1 MWPMRHDL
9 PSGTV
14 TFLFTDVE
22 GSTNLLHEL
31 GTEAYATV
39 LAEHR
44 RIVREAFEAHGG
56 VEVDTQGDAFFIAFP
71 TAPGALRAA
80 EEARQRLGDGPIR
93 IRIGV
98 HTGTPLLTDEGY
110 VGVDVHRAARIAAA
124 GHGGQVLVSASTAP
138 LVELDPLR
146 DLGEHRLKDLS
157 APERIYQFGG
167 GEFPPLKSLHQTNLP
182 VPATAFLGRER
193 EVAELAGRLGGDGV
207 RLVTLTGPGGSG
219 KTRLALQSVGDA
231 ADAFPGG
238 VWWVPLAT
246 LRDSSLVLD
255 AVAQALGASADIA
268 EHIGDKRML
277 LLFDNFEQLIDAA
290 PVVAR
295 LLRQCPRLTALVT
308 SREPLHIEG
317 EWEYAVDPLEDTEAV
332 ALFDARARAAR
343 HDFVANGEVRKICAR
358 LDNLPLAIELAAA
371 RVKVMSPSALLERLE
386 RRLPTLAGGTRDA
399 PERQRTLR
407 ATIQW
412 SHDLLSVDEQT
423 LFRRLGA
430 FVGGATFE
438 AAETVCEAE
447 LDTLASLVD
456 KSLVRQT
463 DDRFWM
469 LETIRE
475 YANER
480 LEESDEGAQ
489 LRGRHAQFFLGL
501 VEEAEP
507 HIAHAPKQWL
517 ERLDRDHANI
527 RAALDWLESSGAT
540 QLALR
545 LTGAA
550 ARFWQMRGYPAEG
563 RRRLESAL
571 TADDSETLA
580 RSKALYNLSLLAF
593 ELGDIPAGIRHA
605 DEALTTARATG
616 DVWGSAYARF
626 LLGQGAIANG
636 EFGAAQE
643 LFAESVRA
651 FQDLGDEHL
660 TMVATFN
667 LAWMCEELGDKR
679 RAADLH
685 EQNLRQAREA
695 GNPRIEALSLTALAD
710 RKTLPGEFKEAL
722 SMLQDA
728 YLIVRE
734 VGDRVEAAD
743 ILSRF
748 AALLASTGK
757 AATAARLLSCNQAER
772 EQFGGTR
779 FWVTSRNDETLA
791 RIRAQL
797 DDAVFNEAWDA
808 GKHLSVE
815 EAVAL
820 AVASSG

>member
-1 MWPMRHDL
+1 M
-9 PSGTV
+9 
-14 TFLFTDVE
+14 
-22 GSTNLLHEL
+22 
-31 GTEAYATV
+31 
-39 LAEHR
+39 
-44 RIVREAFEAHGG
+44 
-56 VEVDTQGDAFFIAFP
+56 
-71 TAPGALRAA
+71 
-80 EEARQRLGDGPIR
+80 
-93 IRIGV
+93 GV

-138 LVELDPLR
+138 LVERDPLW

-157 APERIYQFGG
+157 APERVYQFGS

-182 VPATAFLGRER
+182 VPATVFLGRER
-193 EVAELAGRLGGDGV
+193 EVSELAGLLGNDDV

-219 KTRLALQSVGDA
+219 KTRLALQSAGGA
-231 ADAFPGG
+231 ADAFPDG
-238 VWWVPLAT
+238 VWWVSLAA

-255 AVAQALGASADIA
+255 AVAQALGISAAIA
-268 EHIGDKRML
+268 QHIGDKCML
-277 LLFDNFEQLIDAA
+277 LLFDNFEQLVDAA
-290 PVVAR
+290 PDVAR
-295 LLRQCPRLTALVT
+295 LLQQCPRLTVLVT

-317 EWEYAVDPLEDTEAV
+317 EWEYAVDPLQETEAV

-343 HDFVANGEVRKICAR
+343 RDFVANGEVRKICAR

-399 PERQRTLR
+399 PERQQTLR

-412 SHDLLSVDEQT
+412 SHDLLGVDEQT

-430 FVGGATFE
+430 FAGGATFE

-489 LRGRHAQFFLGL
+489 LCGRHAQFFLAL

-507 HIAHAPKQWL
+507 HLAGAPKQWV

-527 RAALDWLESSGAT
+527 RAALDWLDASGET

-571 TADDSETLA
+571 SADDSETLA

-605 DEALTTARATG
+605 EEALATARATG
-616 DVWGSAYARF
+616 DDWGSAYARF

-636 EFGAAQE
+636 EFGAAQD
-643 LFAESVRA
+643 LFAESVHT
-651 FQDLGDEHL
+651 FQELGDEHL

-685 EQNLRQAREA
+685 EQNLRQAREV
-695 GNPRIEALSLTALAD
+695 GDPRIEALSLTALAD
-710 RKTLPGEFKEAL
+710 RKALPGEIQEAL
-722 SMLQDA
+722 SMLHDA

-748 AALLASTGK
+748 ASILASTGR

-779 FWVTSRNDETLA
+779 FWVTPRNDETLA
-791 RIRAQL
+791 LIRTTRRRRIRRGVGRRKASVRRRRSRPSRRLIRLSTTHIWIPLTATGQQPRPDHL
-797 DDAVFNEAWDA
+797 LACCDASEDDKIEREGFEFDLLAGSDTVGDALCKPRLARTAVPSRLLRDP
-808 GKHLSVE
+808 GRTR
-815 EAVAL
+815 
-820 AVASSG
+820 ASSLRRWRYRV

>member
-1 MWPMRHDL
+1 VTRDL

-31 GTEAYATV
+31 GAEVYATA

-44 RIVREAFEAHGG
+44 RIVREAFDAHGG

-93 IRIGV
+93 VRMGI
-98 HTGTPLLTDEGY
+98 HTGTPHVAEEGY

-157 APERIYQFGG
+157 APERIYQLGD

-182 VPATAFLGRER
+182 VPATVFLGRER
-193 EVAELAGRLGGDGV
+193 EISEVAGLLGRDGL

-219 KTRLALQSVGDA
+219 KTRLALQSAGGA

-238 VWWVPLAT
+238 VWWVPLAS
-246 LRDSSLVLD
+246 LRDWSLVLG
-255 AVAQALGASADIA
+255 AAAQALGIKGDVA
-268 EHIGDKRML
+268 EHVGDKRML
-277 LLFDNFEQLIDAA
+277 LLFDNFEQLVDAA
-290 PVVAR
+290 PDVAR
-295 LLRQCPRLTALVT
+295 LLQECPHLTVLVT
-308 SREPLHIEG
+308 SREPLHVDG
-317 EWEYAVDPLEDTEAV
+317 EWEYAVDPLQETEAV
-332 ALFDARARAAR
+332 ALFDVRARAVR
-343 HDFVANGEVRKICAR
+343 RDFVADGEVRKICAR

-399 PERQRTLR
+399 PERQQTLR

-438 AAETVCEAE
+438 AVETVCEAE

-480 LEESDEGAQ
+480 LEESDDAPD
-489 LRGRHAQFFLGL
+489 LRRRHAQFFLAL

-507 HIAHAPKQWL
+507 HIADAPKQWL
-517 ERLDRDHANI
+517 GRLDRDHANI
-527 RAALDWLESSGAT
+527 RAALDWFEATGET
-540 QLALR
+540 QLGLR
-545 LTGAA
+545 LAGAA

-571 TADDSETLA
+571 SADDCETLA
-580 RSKALYNLSLLAF
+580 RAKGLYSASLLAF
-593 ELGDIPAGIRHA
+593 ELGDIPAGIRRA
-605 DEALTTARATG
+605 EEAQATARATG
-616 DVWGSAYARF
+616 DAWGSAYARF

-636 EFGAAQE
+636 EFAAAQE
-643 LFAESVRA
+643 LFAESVRT
-651 FQDLGDEHL
+651 FQDLGDQHL

-667 LAWMCEELGDKR
+667 LAWMCDELGDER
-679 RAADLH
+679 RSTALH

-710 RKTLPGEFKEAL
+710 RKALPGNVQEAV
-722 SMLQDA
+722 SMLHDA

-748 AALLASTGK
+748 ADVLASTGK

-791 RIRAQL
+791 LIRAQL
-797 DDAVFNEAWDA
+797 DDAAFAEAWDE

-820 AVASSG
+820 AVALSG

>member
-1 MWPMRHDL
+1 MRAGL
-9 PSGTV
+9 PQGTV
-14 TFLFTDVE
+14 TFLFTDIE
-22 GSTNLLHEL
+22 GSTRLLQEL
-31 GTEAYATV
+31 GAEQFAAA

-44 RIVREAFEAHGG
+44 RVLRAAFSAHGG
-56 VEVDTQGDAFFIAFP
+56 IEVDTQGDAFFVAFP
-71 TAPGALRAA
+71 TAPGAVSAA
-80 EEARQRLGDGPIR
+80 SAALDGLEGGPIAVR
-93 IRIGV
+93 MGI
-98 HTGTPLLTDEGY
+98 HTGTPYVTAEGY
-110 VGVDVHRAARIAAA
+110 VGADVHRAARIAAC
-124 GHGGQVLVSASTAP
+124 GHGGQVLVSAAAAA
-138 LVELDPLR
+138 LFDADRLR

-157 APERIYQFGG
+157 APERIYQLGE

-193 EVAELAGRLGGDGV
+193 EVSEVAGLLGAEGTRI
-207 RLVTLTGPGGSG
+207 VTLTGSGGSG
-219 KTRLALQSVGDA
+219 KTRLALQSAGGA

-238 VWWVPLAT
+238 VWWVALAT
-246 LRDSSLVLD
+246 VRDPALVLD
-255 AVAQALGASADIA
+255 AAAQALGTGTDIA

-290 PVVAR
+290 PDIAT
-295 LLRQCPRLTALVT
+295 LLRQCPRLTVLVT
-308 SREPLHIEG
+308 SREPLHIDG
-317 EWEYAVDPLEDTEAV
+317 EWEYAVDPLQEAEAV

-343 HDFVANGEVRKICAR
+343 RDFVANGEVRRICAR

-371 RVKVMSPSALLERLE
+371 RVKVMSPSALLARLE

-399 PERQRTLR
+399 PERQQTLR

-412 SHDLLSVDEQT
+412 SHDLLSVDERT

-438 AAETVCEAE
+438 AVETVCAAG

-480 LEESDEGAQ
+480 LEESEEAADM
-489 LRGRHAQFFLGL
+489 RGRHAQFFLAL

-527 RAALDWLESSGAT
+527 RAALDWLEASGET
-540 QLALR
+540 QLALQ

-563 RRRLESAL
+563 RRRLEGAL
-571 TADDSETLA
+571 GADDSETLA
-580 RSKALYNLSLLAF
+580 RAKALYNASLLAF
-593 ELGDIPAGIRHA
+593 ELSDIPAGIRRA
-605 DEALTTARATG
+605 EEALATTQATG
-616 DVWGSAYARF
+616 DAWGSAYARF

-643 LFAESVRA
+643 LFEASVRA

-685 EQNLRQAREA
+685 EQNLRHAREV

-710 RKTLPGEFKEAL
+710 RKSLPGEIKEAL

-748 AALLASTGK
+748 ASLLASTGK

-791 RIRAQL
+791 LVRAQL
-797 DDAVFNEAWDA
+797 DTDAFDEAWEE

-820 AVASSG
+820 AVA

>member
-1 MWPMRHDL
+1 MRADL
-9 PSGTV
+9 PDGTV
-14 TFLFTDVE
+14 TFLFTDIE
-22 GSTNLLHEL
+22 GSTKLLQEF
-31 GTEAYATV
+31 GAERFAAA

-44 RIVREAFEAHGG
+44 RVLRAAFSAHGG
-56 VEVDTQGDAFFIAFP
+56 IEVDTQGDAFFVAFP
-71 TAPGALRAA
+71 TAPGAVDAA
-80 EEARQRLGDGPIR
+80 SAALDGLEGGPIAVR
-93 IRIGV
+93 MGI
-98 HTGTPLLTDEGY
+98 HTGTPHVTAEGY
-110 VGVDVHRAARIAAA
+110 VGADVHRAARIAAC
-124 GHGGQVLVSASTAP
+124 GHGGQVLVSAAAGA
-138 LVELDPLR
+138 LIDAGRLR

-157 APERIYQFGG
+157 APERIYQLSEE
-167 GEFPPLKSLHQTNLP
+167 EFPPLKSLHQTNLP

-193 EVAELAGRLGGDGV
+193 EVSEVASLLGSDGI
-207 RLVTLTGPGGSG
+207 RMVTLTGSGGSG
-219 KTRLALQSVGDA
+219 KTRLALQSAGGA

-238 VWWVPLAT
+238 IWWVPLAT
-246 LRDSSLVLD
+246 LCDSALVLD
-255 AVAQALGASADIA
+255 AAAQALGTSADIA

-277 LLFDNFEQLIDAA
+277 LLFDNFEQLINAA
-290 PVVAR
+290 PDIASLIR
-295 LLRQCPRLTALVT
+295 RCPRLTVLVT
-308 SREPLHIEG
+308 SREPLHIDG
-317 EWEYAVDPLEDTEAV
+317 EWEYAVDPLQETEAV
-332 ALFDARARAAR
+332 ALFDSRARAAR
-343 HDFVANGEVRKICAR
+343 RDFVANGEVRKICAR

-399 PERQRTLR
+399 PERQQTLR

-412 SHDLLSVDEQT
+412 SHDLLSADEQT

-438 AAETVCEAE
+438 AAETVCAAG

-480 LEESDEGAQ
+480 LEESDERAQ
-489 LRGRHAQFFLGL
+489 LHGLHAHFFLAL

-507 HIAHAPKQWL
+507 NIAHAPKHWL

-527 RAALDWLESSGAT
+527 RAALDWLEASGET

-571 TADDSETLA
+571 GADDSETLA
-580 RSKALYNLSLLAF
+580 RAKALYNASLLAF
-593 ELGDIPAGIRHA
+593 ELSDIPAGIRRA
-605 DEALTTARATG
+605 EEALATAQAAG
-616 DVWGSAYARF
+616 DAWGSAYARF

-636 EFGAAQE
+636 EFEAAQK
-643 LFAESVRA
+643 LFAASVRA

-660 TMVATFN
+660 KMVATFN
-667 LAWMCEELGDKR
+667 LAWMCEELGDKL

-685 EQNLRQAREA
+685 EQNLHQAREV

-710 RKTLPGEFKEAL
+710 RKSLPGEIKEAL

-728 YLIVRE
+728 YLIVCE

-748 AALLASTGK
+748 ASLLASTGK
-757 AATAARLLSCNQAER
+757 AATAARLLSCNHTER

-791 RIRAQL
+791 LVRAQL
-797 DDAVFNEAWDA
+797 DEAEFAEAWDD

-815 EAVAL
+815 DAVAL
-820 AVASSG
+820 AVASSA

>member
-1 MWPMRHDL
+1 MVRDL

-31 GTEAYATV
+31 GAEGYAAA
-39 LAEHR
+39 LADHR
-44 RIVREAFEAHGG
+44 RVVREALGSHGG

-80 EEARQRLGDGPIR
+80 AEARQRLSDGPIR
-93 IRIGV
+93 IRMGV

-110 VGVDVHRAARIAAA
+110 VGVDIHRAARIAAA

-138 LVELDPLR
+138 LVELDLLR

-157 APERIYQFGG
+157 APERIYQFGS

-182 VPATAFLGRER
+182 VPATVFLGRER
-193 EVAELAGRLGGDGV
+193 EVSEVASLLGGDGV

-219 KTRLALQSVGDA
+219 KTRLALQSA
-231 ADAFPGG
+231 AGAGDAFPGG
-238 VWWVPLAT
+238 IWWVPLAT
-246 LRDSSLVLD
+246 LRDSSLVL
-255 AVAQALGASADIA
+255 AAAAQALGTSADVA
-268 EHIGDKRML
+268 GHIGEKRML
-277 LLFDNFEQLIDAA
+277 LFFDNFEQVIDAA
-290 PVVAR
+290 ADVAR
-295 LLRQCPRLTALVT
+295 LLHACPQLTVLVT

-317 EWEYAVDPLEDTEAV
+317 EWEYAVDPLQDSEAV
-332 ALFDARARAAR
+332 ALFDSRARAAR
-343 HDFVANGEVRKICAR
+343 RDFVAHADVRKICAR

-371 RVKVMSPSALLERLE
+371 RVKVMSPSVLLERLE
-386 RRLPTLAGGTRDA
+386 RRLPTLAGSSRDA
-399 PERQRTLR
+399 PERQQTLR
-407 ATIQW
+407 ATIEW
-412 SHDLLSVDEQT
+412 SYDLLTVEEQT

-438 AAETVCEAE
+438 AAETVCVAE

-463 DDRFWM
+463 NDRFWM

-480 LEESDEGAQ
+480 LEESDEAAQ
-489 LRGRHAQFFLGL
+489 LRGRHAQIFLAL

-517 ERLDRDHANI
+517 ERLDREHVNI
-527 RAALDWLESSGAT
+527 RAALDWLEAIGET

-563 RRRLESAL
+563 RRRLENAL
-571 TADDSETLA
+571 SADDRETLA
-580 RSKALYNLSLLAF
+580 RTKALYSASLLAF
-593 ELGDIPAGIRHA
+593 ELGDTPAGIQRA
-605 DEALTTARATG
+605 EQALAGARATG
-616 DVWGSAYARF
+616 DAWGSAYARF

-636 EFGAAQE
+636 EFGTAQT

-667 LAWMCEELGDKR
+667 LAWMCEELGDKQ
-679 RAADLH
+679 RAAALH
-685 EQNLRQAREA
+685 EQNLRHAREV

-710 RKTLPGEFKEAL
+710 RKALPGELKDAL
-722 SMLQDA
+722 SMLYDA
-728 YLIVRE
+728 YLIVHE

-757 AATAARLLSCNQAER
+757 AATATRLLSCNQTER

-791 RIRAQL
+791 RVRAQL
-797 DDAVFNEAWDA
+797 SEVAFQEAWDE
-808 GKHLSVE
+808 GKRLSVE
-815 EAVAL
+815 QAVAL
-820 AVASSG
+820 AVASAG

>member
-1 MWPMRHDL
+1 MLRVTRDL

-31 GTEAYATV
+31 GTEVYAAA
-39 LAEHR
+39 LADHR
-44 RIVREAFEAHGG
+44 RIVREAFDAYGG

-71 TAPGALRAA
+71 TAPGAVRAA
-80 EEARQRLGDGPIR
+80 SAALDGLEGGPIA
-93 IRIGV
+93 IRMGV
-98 HTGTPLLTDEGY
+98 HTGTPHVTTEGY
-110 VGVDVHRAARIAAA
+110 VGTDVHRAARIAAC
-124 GHGGQVLVSASTAP
+124 GHGGQVLVSAASAA
-138 LVELDPLR
+138 LIDADRLR

-157 APERIYQFGG
+157 APERIYQLGQDQ
-167 GEFPPLKSLHQTNLP
+167 FPPLKSLHQTNLP

-193 EVAELAGRLGGDGV
+193 EVAEVVGLLGGV

-219 KTRLALQSVGDA
+219 KTRLALQSAGGA
-231 ADAFPGG
+231 ADEFSGG

-246 LRDSSLVLD
+246 LRDSSLVLG
-255 AVAQALGASADIA
+255 AAAQALGISAA
-268 EHIGDKRML
+268 VVEHIGDKRML
-277 LLFDNFEQLIDAA
+277 LLFDNFEQVVDAA
-290 PVVAR
+290 PEVAR
-295 LLRQCPRLTALVT
+295 LLQQCPRLTVLVT

-317 EWEYAVDPLEDTEAV
+317 EWEYAVDPLQETEAV
-332 ALFDARARAAR
+332 ALFDARARAVWR
-343 HDFVANGEVRKICAR
+343 DFVENGEVRKICAR

-371 RVKVMSPSALLERLE
+371 RVKVMSPSTLLERLE
-386 RRLPTLAGGTRDA
+386 QRLPTLAGGSRDA
-399 PERQRTLR
+399 PERQQTLR

-412 SHDLLSVDEQT
+412 SHDLLSVGEQT
-423 LFRRLGA
+423 LFRRLGVFA
-430 FVGGATFE
+430 GGATFE
-438 AAETVCEAE
+438 AAEMVCAAD

-475 YANER
+475 HANEQ
-480 LEESDEGAQ
+480 LEESDQAAQ
-489 LRGRHAQFFLGL
+489 LRGRHAQFFLAL

-507 HIAHAPKQWL
+507 HLAGAPKQWV

-527 RAALDWLESSGAT
+527 RAALDWLEATGKT

-571 TADDSETLA
+571 SADDSETLP

-593 ELGDIPAGIRHA
+593 ELGDVPAGIRHA
-605 DEALTTARATG
+605 DEALVTARATG

-636 EFGAAQE
+636 EFGAAQD
-643 LFAESVRA
+643 LFAESVRT
-651 FQDLGDEHL
+651 FQELGDEHL

-685 EQNLRQAREA
+685 EQNLRQARELR
-695 GNPRIEALSLTALAD
+695 NPRIEALSLTALAD
-710 RKTLPGEFKEAL
+710 RKALPGEIQEAL
-722 SMLQDA
+722 SMLHDA

-748 AALLASTGK
+748 ASILASTGR

-779 FWVTSRNDETLA
+779 FWVTPRNDETLA
-791 RIRAQL
+791 AIRAQL
-797 DDAVFNEAWDA
+797 DDDALDAAWEE